1 MGHENLMKTRFLTFG
16 DINAFFALLVD
27 NVVNLVVLTGIL
39 VQGFGMPQEFV
50 VSKMLCGTALG
61 VMLGDIAY
69 AVMAMRLNKDA
80 TAMPLGLDTPSTI
93 GVAVAVIGPAYKASS
108 DPYVAWGVGMATLV
122 TMGVVKTV
130 LAFFGDMV
138 ARILPTA
145 ALLGPLAGVGLALL
159 GVFPAQK
166 VFSEPIVGIVCLGI
180 ILYTLVAKIKFPFR
194 LPGVLV
200 AICIGVF
207 LHFLLQGEGASHLDV
222 GALAGFSLPTLEAR
236 LIWDSFGRAVPYL
249 PIAIPFGLLTIV
261 GGINV
266 TESARCAG
274 DNYRT
279 RDILLVEA
287 LSTLVAGFL
296 GGVAQ
301 STPYIGHP
309 AYKAMGA
316 RSGYAWLVGLCVGLG
331 GIFGVLGYVVT
342 FIPEVVV
349 APILL
354 FVGLE
359 IAVQAFSVVE
369 KRHFPAVAFS
379 IVPVLAYLVTTYTG
393 RLIVDPSTM
402 DAHLRLEV
410 ETIAI
415 VGRNFILTSLL
426 WGALM
431 VFLIERKI
439 IASVTTLIVLAVFSL
454 FGVIHS
460 VDPQGAVTLPW
471 LVESNIPVQIA
482 VGYFGFALL
491 VLLLFLV
498 SDKARG

>member
-1 MGHENLMKTRFLTFG
+1 MTKTGYLSFG

-27 NVVNLVVLTGIL
+27 NVVNLVLLTAIL

-61 VMLGDIAY
+61 VMLGDVAY
-69 AVMAMRLNKDA
+69 AVMAMRLHKDA

-122 TMGVVKTV
+122 AMGIVKTI

-138 ARILPTA
+138 ARVLPTA
-145 ALLGPLAGVGLALL
+145 ALLGPLAGVGLSLL
-159 GVFPAQK
+159 GVFPVQK
-166 VFSEPIVGIVCLGI
+166 VFSEPIVGIVCLGL
-180 ILYTLVAKIKFPFR
+180 ILYTLVARIKFPFR

-200 AICIGVF
+200 AISLGLV
-207 LHFLLQGEGASHLDV
+207 LHFLLQRGSAWDLHV
-222 GALAGFSLPTLEAR
+222 GAQAGLSLPSFEIG
-236 LIWDSFGRAVPYL
+236 LILGSFDRALPYL

-287 LSTLVAGFL
+287 LATLIAGFF

-316 RSGYAWLVGLCVGLG
+316 KSGYAWLVGLSMGLG
-331 GIFGVLGYVVT
+331 GIFGVLGYVVA

-369 KRHFPAVAFS
+369 RRHLPAVALS
-379 IVPVLAYLVTTYTG
+379 IVPVLAYLVITYTG
-393 RLIVDPSTM
+393 RLMVDPSQV
-402 DAHLRLEV
+402 DAHLRSEI
-410 ETIAI
+410 ETVAV

-431 VFLIERKI
+431 VFLIERKSL
-439 IASVTTLIVLAVFSL
+439 ASVLTLIVLGVFSL

-460 VDPQGAVTLPW
+460 VDPQGALTLPW
-471 LVESNIPVQIA
+471 LIDSNIPVQIA
-482 VGYFGFALL
+482 IGYFGFAFL
-491 VLLLFLV
+491 VFLLFLMGR
-498 SDKARG
+498 RGEE

>member
-1 MGHENLMKTRFLTFG
+1 M
-16 DINAFFALLVD
+16 
-27 NVVNLVVLTGIL
+27 
-39 VQGFGMPQEFV
+39 
-50 VSKMLCGTALG
+50 
-61 VMLGDIAY
+61 
-69 AVMAMRLNKDA
+69 
-80 TAMPLGLDTPSTI
+80 
-93 GVAVAVIGPAYKASS
+93 
-108 DPYVAWGVGMATLV
+108 
-122 TMGVVKTV
+122 
-130 LAFFGDMV
+130 
-138 ARILPTA
+138 
-145 ALLGPLAGVGLALL
+145 
-159 GVFPAQK
+159 
-166 VFSEPIVGIVCLGI
+166 
-180 ILYTLVAKIKFPFR
+180 
-194 LPGVLV
+194 

-207 LHFLLQGEGASHLDV
+207 LHFLLQGTCVSGLHEGVHAGLSPPSFEI
-222 GALAGFSLPTLEAR
+222 ALV
-236 LIWDSFGRAVPYL
+236 WDSFERALPYL

-287 LSTLVAGFL
+287 LSTLVAGFF

-316 RSGYAWLVGLCVGLG
+316 KSGYAWLVGLCVGLG
-331 GIFGVLGYVVT
+331 GIFGVLGYVVA

-369 KRHFPAVAFS
+369 RAHLPAVAFS

-393 RLIVDPSTM
+393 RLIVDPSTV
-402 DAHLRLEV
+402 DAHLRSEV
-410 ETIAI
+410 ETIAVI
-415 VGRNFILTSLL
+415 GRNFILTSLL

-431 VFLIERKI
+431 VFLTERKT
-439 IASVTTLIVLAVFSL
+439 IASLITLIVLAVFSL

-471 LVESNIPVQIA
+471 LVASDIPVQIA
-482 VGYFGFALL
+482 IGYFGFALL
-491 VLLLFLV
+491 VSLLFLA
-498 SDKARG
+498 SARGQE